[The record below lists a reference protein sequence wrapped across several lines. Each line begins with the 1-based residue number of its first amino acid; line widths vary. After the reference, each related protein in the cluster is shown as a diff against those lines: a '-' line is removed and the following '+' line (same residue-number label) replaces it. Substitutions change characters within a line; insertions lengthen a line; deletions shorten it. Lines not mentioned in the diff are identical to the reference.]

1 MEKEKSDNDFFKQF
15 EDRMKSFHKIM
26 KSHMSNNA
34 LKANMSLPQFTC
46 IFILSKMGKAKMS
59 DLADAL
65 TLSYASAT
73 NLINKLCDSGYVER
87 YDDPSDRRVVYVEL
101 SDKGKEITQSLL
113 NSDRCFINEKTKS
126 YSEEDKKTLLNG
138 LDLMIGLF
146 EGYSNKH

>member
-15 EDRMKSFHKIM
+15 EDRMKSFHRIM

-87 YDDPSDRRVVYVEL
+87 YDDPTDRRVVYVEL
-101 SDKGKEITQSLL
+101 SDKGKEITQNVL
-113 NSDRCFINEKTKS
+113 NSDRTFINEKTKS
-126 YSEEDKKTLLNG
+126 YSEEDKETLLKG

-146 EGYSNKH
+146 EGYYNKH